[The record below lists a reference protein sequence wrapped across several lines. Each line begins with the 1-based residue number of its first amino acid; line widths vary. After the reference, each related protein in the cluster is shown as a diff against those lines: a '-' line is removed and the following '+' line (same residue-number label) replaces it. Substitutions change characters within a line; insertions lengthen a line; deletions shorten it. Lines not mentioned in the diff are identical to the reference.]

1 MKRKLEILCYVMA
14 VVAGFSMYMDISYSI
29 KAEKIYFQRGRIAAK
44 EHFQNADKGMNSF
57 PVYLEVKDA
66 SVCND
71 SIYNNQTGRY
81 EPLFIEEGVIISES
95 LNSSEQKSMWF
106 VSVFAVLFYV
116 SIVCFWIAF
125 ISTIKVVEK
134 EKYFDGKLEKRF
146 TLMGWTLIIS
156 YVIKFSGEL
165 IGAVWSS
172 NHIELENYNVIF
184 KPPVSYL
191 ICFGVGM
198 LILAQIFKMAR
209 TYKEEND
216 LTI

>member
-14 VVAGFSMYMDISYSI
+14 VVAGFSMYMDISYSV
-29 KAEKIYFQRGRIAAK
+29 KAEKIYLQRGRIAAK

-95 LNSSEQKSMWF
+95 LSSSEQKSMWF

>member
-14 VVAGFSMYMDISYSI
+14 VVAGFSMYMDISYSV
-29 KAEKIYFQRGRIAAK
+29 KAGKIYFQRGRIAAK

-95 LNSSEQKSMWF
+95 LSSSEQKSMWF

-209 TYKEEND
+209 AYKEEND

>member
-1 MKRKLEILCYVMA
+1 
-14 VVAGFSMYMDISYSI
+14 
-29 KAEKIYFQRGRIAAK
+29 
-44 EHFQNADKGMNSF
+44 MNSF

-95 LNSSEQKSMWF
+95 LSSSEQKSMWF
-106 VSVFAVLFYV
+106 VSVFAVLYYV

>member
-14 VVAGFSMYMDISYSI
+14 VVAGFSMYMDISYSV
-29 KAEKIYFQRGRIAAK
+29 KAEKIYFLRGRIAAK
-44 EHFQNADKGMNSF
+44 EHFQNADKGLNSF

-95 LNSSEQKSMWF
+95 LSSSEQKSMWF

>member
-1 MKRKLEILCYVMA
+1 
-14 VVAGFSMYMDISYSI
+14 
-29 KAEKIYFQRGRIAAK
+29 
-44 EHFQNADKGMNSF
+44 
-57 PVYLEVKDA
+57 
-66 SVCND
+66 
-71 SIYNNQTGRY
+71 
-81 EPLFIEEGVIISES
+81 
-95 LNSSEQKSMWF
+95 
-106 VSVFAVLFYV
+106 
-116 SIVCFWIAF
+116 
-125 ISTIKVVEK
+125 
-134 EKYFDGKLEKRF
+134 
-146 TLMGWTLIIS
+146 MGWTLIIS

-172 NHIELENYNVIF
+172 NHIELENYNVNF